1 MILPHDIMV
10 IILTILIMIIWLFLV
25 MIPQFNPF
33 QSSFFRGDLLDFRGV
48 VPTQQP
54 WIPNFWSHKC
64 EKTILVIWTGILG
77 AQIQDIL
84 SQNYHSTYQQHT
96 SNIPALKEMSFSKAP
111 VFRVFYVT
119 FRPKRTPKPMEKLQ
133 VLTNP

>member
-1 MILPHDIMV
+1 MILPDDIMV

-33 QSSFFRGDLLDFRGV
+33 QASFFQGDLLDFRGV

-64 EKTILVIWTGILG
+64 EKTSWWFGPASWAPRSKIYSPKIIT
-77 AQIQDIL
+77 A
-84 SQNYHSTYQQHT
+84 HT

-111 VFRVFYVT
+111 VFRVFYVS
-119 FRPKRTPKPMEKLQ
+119 FRPLDPKTHGKIASF
-133 VLTNP
+133 N